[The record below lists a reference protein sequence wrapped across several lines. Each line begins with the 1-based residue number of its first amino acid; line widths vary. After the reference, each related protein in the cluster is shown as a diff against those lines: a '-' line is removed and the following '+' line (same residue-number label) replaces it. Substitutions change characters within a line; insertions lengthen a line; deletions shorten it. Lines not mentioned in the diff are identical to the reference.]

1 MNGHCPACNDCAAKS
16 CKVMEFKKKQ
26 QLAMLKKGVEKN
38 PGAASLSG
46 CIPEFNNCQ
55 IKTYDFKEGLKS

>member
-1 MNGHCPACNDCAAKS
+1 MNGDCPACNDCAKS
-16 CKVMEFKKKQ
+16 CKVMKLKKK
-26 QLAMLKKGVEKN
+26 LAMLKKGVEKN

-55 IKTYDFKEGLKS
+55 IKTYDL